1 MNLLTN
7 REYLGLT
14 VPFMLSTMT
23 QPLMG
28 AVNTAVMGQLPDPK
42 YIAAVSL
49 GAILFNNLYWL
60 FGFLRVSTTGYAA
73 QAFGAA
79 DRELG
84 TLAFFK
90 PLVLALLIS
99 LACIVF
105 QKPILEGYLAMIGA
119 APEVNNLCR
128 EYYYILIWGAPLV
141 LGNYVALGWLMGQT
155 RVRASVFMQVSMN
168 VLNMALSIWF
178 VFGLHM
184 DIIGVAFATLLSQ
197 LYGGVLSVVLM
208 YYYGDFDYKN
218 LPWGELLD
226 WRTFIGMLKVN
237 VNLMIRTACLLTV
250 NNIIA
255 AVGASFGT
263 VVLAANAVLLQLKD
277 IMSYLIDG
285 MANGA
290 AIFSGRAV
298 GAKSGAG
305 LDAAIRMTFKW
316 LVVLAA
322 MLMGVYAAGNEFFIR
337 LFTNIDEVVAMAMT
351 YNVFVLFYPVCA
363 GIGMVLYGVF
373 CGATRTAP
381 VRNMMLLALAVFY
394 LLQWQ
399 LVPEIGNS
407 GLWLAL
413 LGFMAAQSVILLYY
427 LKSLR
432 KEFTD

>member
-1 MNLLTN
+1 
-7 REYLGLT
+7 
-14 VPFMLSTMT
+14 
-23 QPLMG
+23 MG

-197 LYGGVLSVVLM
+197 FYGGVLSVVLM

-218 LPWGELLD
+218 LPWRELLD